1 MQRSQ
6 NKKQWFWNVQTVKS
20 PIRFQSIIEREHGV
34 IWGAHHHYVFVL
46 VKEILIHMSDG
57 NQCATNKTLL
67 FRVLKG
73 CYYTPCY
80 MDCFNKWNV
89 NSVPNQPGVH
99 GMIYSFSFFLV
110 HVKMKQICIP
120 SCGEAPNHKWMQKV
134 AMSCDITQQRCFLE
148 LWNLSGMLTIRV
160 SQHEQTKNAWHMTE
174 SPWKSHIMKCM
185 SCFSINVS
193 SASFFS
199 PLGLLKSMFL

>member
-1 MQRSQ
+1 MFPAMCYVVRIRCRGRKTRS
-6 NKKQWFWNVQTVKS
+6 NGSETFKQWSLLFVS
-20 PIRFQSIIEREHGV
+20 QSIIEREHGV

-160 SQHEQTKNAWHMTE
+160 SQHEQTKKRMAHDR
-174 SPWKSHIMKCM
+174 KSVEVTYYEMYEL
-185 SCFSINVS
+185 
-193 SASFFS
+193 FFN
-199 PLGLLKSMFL
+199 KR